1 MNTSRTRSRPHRRSA
16 RSVALLTTAALAL
29 TIGLGACGRDEGGGG
44 AEGQGDAIEDG
55 AADGTIEVWAM
66 GTEGEVLGDFAKAFT
81 EDNPDATVEVTAV
94 PWESAHEKIANA
106 IASGETPDVTLV
118 GTTWM
123 GEFALSGGL
132 DPMPEDLVDESDFF
146 EGAWGTTVVDG
157 TSYGVPWY
165 VETRVL
171 YYRTDLAEKAGWSE
185 PPQTLEDLK
194 QFATDLQDKG
204 GAEYGIQLPAGGTG
218 SWQTFMPFAWS
229 NGASLTNE
237 DETEYTL
244 DTPEMTESLEFY
256 KGFFD
261 DGLSPTR
268 LLDAGELESG
278 FADDTYGSFI
288 SGPWH
293 TGLVEDA
300 GVTQEQYAVAVL
312 PGADGAPGT
321 SFVGG
326 GDLAVFSDSD
336 NKESAWKFVKWL
348 SEPETQ
354 QAFYDEVGD
363 LPAVKSAWD
372 TGELADDP
380 QLQVFGE
387 QLDSAL
393 APPAVPTWDQ
403 LSAAVDSETEKAT
416 KGEAEPADAVAAMQ
430 KQAESIGTGL

>member
-1 MNTSRTRSRPHRRSA
+1 MNTSRTRAIRRPLA
-16 RSVALLTTAALAL
+16 ALTTAGLALAL
-29 TIGLGACGRDEGGGG
+29 TMTACGRDEGSSG
-44 AEGQGDAIEDG
+44 AAGQGDAVSDG
-55 AADGTIEVWAM
+55 AATGTIEVWAM
-66 GTEGEVLGDFAKAFT
+66 GTEGDALQDFAKGFN
-81 EDNPDATVEVTAV
+81 EDNPDAKVEVTAI
-94 PWESAHEKIANA
+94 PWEAAHDKIANA

-123 GEFALSGGL
+123 GEFAESGGI
-132 DPMPEDLVDESDFF
+132 DPTPADLVDPADFY
-146 EGAWGTTVVDG
+146 EGAWGSTEVGG

-171 YYRTDLAEKAGWSE
+171 YYRTDLAKKAGWDKA
-185 PPQTLEDLK
+185 PQTLDELH
-194 QFATDLQDKG
+194 QFAADMQSKG

-229 NGASLTNE
+229 NGATLTNE
-237 DETEYTL
+237 DGTEYTL
-244 DTPEMTESLEFY
+244 DSPEMTDSLEFY
-256 KGFFD
+256 KTFFD

-268 LLDAGELESG
+268 TLDAGELESG
-278 FADDTYGSFI
+278 FADGTYGSFI

-300 GVTQEQYAVAVL
+300 GVTQDQYAIAPF

-336 NKESAWKFVKWL
+336 NKESAWKFVQWL
-348 SEPETQ
+348 SDPETQ
-354 QAFYDEVGD
+354 QGFYDLVGD

-372 TGELADDP
+372 TGKLADDP
-380 QLQVFGE
+380 QLQIFGE
-387 QLDSAL
+387 QLDSTM

-416 KGEAEPADAVAAMQ
+416 KGDTSPDDAVSAMQ

>member
-1 MNTSRTRSRPHRRSA
+1 MRTQPTTRPGRRQL
-16 RSVALLTTAALAL
+16 RGVALVTTAALAL
-29 TIGLGACGRDEGGGG
+29 TIGLSACGRDEGD
-44 AEGQGDAIEDG
+44 EGSEGPGEAIEEG
-55 AADGTIEVWAM
+55 AATGTIEVWAM
-66 GTEGEVLGDFAKAFT
+66 GTEGDILGDFAQGFV
-81 EDNPDATVEVTAV
+81 EDNPDAKVEVTAI
-94 PWESAHEKIANA
+94 PWEAAHEKIANA

-123 GEFALSGGL
+123 GEFAESGGIE
-132 DPMPEDLVDESDFF
+132 PTPEGLVDEADFF
-146 EGAWGTTVVDG
+146 EGPWGTTEVGG

-185 PPQTLEDLK
+185 PPQTQDELK
-194 QFATDLQDKG
+194 QFATDLQSKG

-229 NGASLTNE
+229 DGATLTNE
-237 DETEYTL
+237 DGTEYTI
-244 DTPEMTESLEFY
+244 DSPEMVESLEFY
-256 KGFFD
+256 RSFFD
-261 DGLSPTR
+261 EGLSPTR
-268 LLDAGELESG
+268 TLDAGELESG
-278 FADDTYGSFI
+278 FADGTYGSFI

-300 GVTQEQYAVAVL
+300 GVSQDQYALALL
-312 PGADGAPGT
+312 PGKDSAPGT

-336 NKESAWKFVKWL
+336 NKENAWKFVQWL
-348 SEPETQ
+348 SDPETQ
-354 QAFYDEVGD
+354 QAFYEEVGD
-363 LPAVKSAWD
+363 LPAVKSAWESGD
-372 TGELADDP
+372 LASNE

-387 QLDSAL
+387 QLDSTM

-416 KGEAEPADAVAAMQ
+416 KGDTAPADAVSAMQ
-430 KQAESIGTGL
+430 QQAESIGTGL

>member
-1 MNTSRTRSRPHRRSA
+1 MNTSRKPAIRRPL
-16 RSVALLTTAALAL
+16 VALTTAGLAL
-29 TIGLGACGRDEGGGG
+29 TMTMAACGRDSGDSG
-44 AEGQGDAIEDG
+44 AQGQGAAVSDG
-55 AADGTIEVWAM
+55 KASGTIEVWAM
-66 GTEGEVLGDFAKAFT
+66 GTEGDALQDFAKGFN
-81 EDNPDATVEVTAV
+81 EDNPDAKVEVTAI
-94 PWESAHEKIANA
+94 PWEAAHDKIANA
-106 IASGETPDVTLV
+106 IASGKTPDVTLV

-123 GEFALSGGL
+123 GEFAESKGI
-132 DPMPEDLVDESDFF
+132 DPTPADLVDPAEFYD
-146 EGAWGTTVVDG
+146 GAWGSTEVGG

-171 YYRTDLAEKAGWSE
+171 YYRTDLAKKAGWDKA
-185 PPQTLEDLK
+185 PQTLDELH
-194 QFATDLQDKG
+194 QFAADMQSKG

-229 NGASLTNE
+229 NGAALTNE
-237 DETEYTL
+237 DGTEYTL
-244 DTPEMTESLEFY
+244 DSPEMTDSLDFY
-256 KGFFD
+256 KSFFD

-268 LLDAGELESG
+268 TLDAGELESG

-300 GVTQEQYAVAVL
+300 GVTQDQYAIAPF

-336 NKESAWKFVKWL
+336 NKDSAWKFVQWL
-348 SEPETQ
+348 SDPETQ
-354 QAFYDEVGD
+354 QGFYDLVGD

-372 TGELADDP
+372 TGKLADDP
-380 QLQVFGE
+380 QLQIFGQ
-387 QLDSAL
+387 QLDSTM
-393 APPAVPTWDQ
+393 APPAVPTWDE

-416 KGEAEPADAVAAMQ
+416 KGDSSADDAVSAMQ